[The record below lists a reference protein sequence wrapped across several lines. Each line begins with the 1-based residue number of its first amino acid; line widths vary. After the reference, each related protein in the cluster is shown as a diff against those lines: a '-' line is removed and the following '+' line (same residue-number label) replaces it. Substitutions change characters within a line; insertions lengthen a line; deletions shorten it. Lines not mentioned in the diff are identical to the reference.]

1 MSEAMP
7 ERAWT
12 PEEESE
18 LLHLKDTEGLPWKEI
33 AKRLGRSKEGARSKY
48 RHLVGTVRKPGD
60 TIKETVTRESLGKNE
75 MAITSD
81 NSGRIKT
88 LGDLI
93 RVGKIDEDIWHIYKY
108 LENKW
113 EVGAKHQDTHL
124 EYIEGKADGY
134 VDKRPGLVVEPLFQV
149 KAWMI
154 RHNLEAVFPMIQP
167 INIGATLPRKKTK
180 ATKKVKSMLV
190 IPDTQIGY
198 RRDMN
203 TGKLTTFHDRK
214 AMSIV
219 FQLLKDYKFD
229 RIVKLGD
236 LIDNTEWTDKFL
248 KESEF
253 FFTSQPA
260 IIESG
265 WFLRQLRLLAPEA
278 EIYFCKGNH
287 EDRMRKMMLTH
298 LRAACDIRA
307 YDELHLPPA
316 LSIERLLALEKS
328 DINYV
333 DHMWVN
339 DTIKVSHGEIARA
352 NPGATVQAVVGKAYQ
367 THVFG
372 HTHKIELATKTIR
385 GHDWTKYVTSF
396 SPGCLC
402 KIDGEVPGSKHDNQ
416 WQQGIG
422 VLCYTDE
429 EVLTTIAVQIN
440 DGKAIYNGIL
450 YEGEDYKKQLSQD
463 TGWSF

>member
-1 MSEAMP
+1 MP
-7 ERAWT
+7 DNAWT

-18 LLHLKDTEGLPWKEI
+18 LLRLKEVDGLSWNEI
-33 AKRLGRSKEGARSKY
+33 SKRLGRGKEACRSKY
-48 RHLVGTVRKPGD
+48 RHVKGTVRRSSDKD
-60 TIKETVTRESLGKNE
+60 KEILKRDRISKNE
-75 MAITSD
+75 QIVTSD
-81 NSGRIKT
+81 NSGRIRT
-88 LGDLI
+88 LSQLI
-93 RVGKIDEDIWHIYKY
+93 SVAKIDLDEWIIHKHLI
-108 LENKW
+108 NKW
-113 EVGAKHQDTHL
+113 EVGAKHQDVDI

-134 VDKRPGLVVEPLFQV
+134 MIKKPGLMVEPLWQV
-149 KAWMI
+149 KAWMVK
-154 RHNLEAVFPMIQP
+154 RELEFIFPMIQP
-167 INIGATLPRKKTK
+167 IDIGATLLRKKPKTTK
-180 ATKKVKSMLV
+180 NAKSMLV
-190 IPDTQIGY
+190 IPDTQIGF
-198 RRDMN
+198 RKDIH
-203 TGKLTTFHDRK
+203 TGELTPFHDRR

-219 FQLLKDYKFD
+219 FQLLQNFQFD

-248 KESEF
+248 RESEF

-287 EDRMRKMMLTH
+287 EDRMRKMLLTH
-298 LRAACDIRA
+298 LRAACDLKA

-316 LSIERLLALEKS
+316 LSLEKLLALEKS

-333 DHMWVN
+333 DYMWVN
-339 DTIKVSHGEIARA
+339 DTLKVSHGEIARA

-402 KIDGEVPGSKHDNQ
+402 KIDGEVPGSKKDNQ

-422 VLCYTDE
+422 ILCYTDE

-440 DGKAIYNGIL
+440 NGKAIYNGEL
-450 YEGEDYKKQLSQD
+450 YEGYDYKKQLSQD